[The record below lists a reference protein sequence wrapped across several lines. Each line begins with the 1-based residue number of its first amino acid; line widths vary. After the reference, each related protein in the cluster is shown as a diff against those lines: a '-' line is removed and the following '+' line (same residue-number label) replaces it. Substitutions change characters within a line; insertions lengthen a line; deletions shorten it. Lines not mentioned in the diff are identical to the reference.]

1 MNARIKLQHKISQKQ
16 KADIREYCA
25 NEMRE
30 QQKEHTRRSIKIF
43 CVALH
48 QTFGFGRDRIAKVL
62 TEIDELSKQ
71 RDNDEIFWTHIDR
84 LLEQIGF
91 NFQPEN
97 YEEMDR

>member
-1 MNARIKLQHKISQKQ
+1 MNARIKLQHKISNKQ

-25 NEMRE
+25 GKMRE

-62 TEIDELSKQ
+62 TEIDELSKE
-71 RDNDEIFWTHIDR
+71 RDDDEIFWNHIDR
-84 LLEQIGF
+84 LLEQTGF
-91 NFQPEN
+91 NFEPEN

>member
-1 MNARIKLQHKISQKQ
+1 MNARIKLQHKISNKQ

-25 NEMRE
+25 QEMRE

-48 QTFGFGRDRIAKVL
+48 QTFGFGRDRIAKAL
-62 TEIDELSKQ
+62 QKIHELSKQ
-71 RDNDEIFWTHIDR
+71 RDGDEIFWTHIDR
-84 LLEQIGF
+84 LLEQMGLT
-91 NFQPEN
+91 FQPEN

>member
-1 MNARIKLQHKISQKQ
+1 MNARIKLQHKISNKQ

-30 QQKEHTRRSIKIF
+30 QQKENTRRMMKIF

-48 QTFGFGRDRIAKVL
+48 QTFGFGKDRCIKAL
-62 TEIDELSKQ
+62 EAINQLSAEREHDEV
-71 RDNDEIFWTHIDR
+71 FWNHVDR
-84 LLEQIGF
+84 VCDQIGLTF
-91 NFQPEN
+91 KPEN

>member
-25 NEMRE
+25 NELRE
-30 QQKEHTRRSIKIF
+30 QQKEHTRRSIKLF

-48 QTFGFGRDRIAKVL
+48 QTFGFGKDRIAKVL
-62 TEIDELSKQ
+62 EAINDLSAERDKDEV
-71 RDNDEIFWTHIDR
+71 FWTHIDK
-84 LLEQIGF
+84 LLGQIGMT
-91 NFQPEN
+91 FQPED

>member
-1 MNARIKLQHKISQKQ
+1 MNARIKLQHKISNKQ

-48 QTFGFGRDRIAKVL
+48 QTFGFGKDRLAKVL
-62 TEIDELSKQ
+62 SEIDKLSKQ
-71 RDNDEIFWTHIDR
+71 RDDDEIFWNHIDR

>member
-1 MNARIKLQHKISQKQ
+1 MNARIKLQHKISNKQ

-48 QTFGFGRDRIAKVL
+48 QTFGFGKDRIAKTL
-62 TEIDELSKQ
+62 EAINQLSAERDKDEV
-71 RDNDEIFWTHIDR
+71 FWTHIDR
-84 LLEQIGF
+84 TLEQLGLKF
-91 NFQPEN
+91 NQEN
-97 YEEMDR
+97 YEEMDI

>member
-25 NEMRE
+25 NELKE
-30 QQKEHTRRSIKIF
+30 QQKEHTRRSIKLF

-62 TEIDELSKQ
+62 EAINDLSAE
-71 RDNDEIFWTHIDR
+71 RDKDEIFWSHIDR
-84 LLEQIGF
+84 LLEQIGMT
-91 NFQPEN
+91 FQPED

>member
-1 MNARIKLQHKISQKQ
+1 MNARIKLQHKISNKQ

-30 QQKEHTRRSIKIF
+30 QQKDHTRRSIKIF

-48 QTFGFGRDRIAKVL
+48 QTYGFGKDRIAKAL
-62 TEIDELSKQ
+62 QKMDELSKEL
-71 RDNDEIFWTHIDR
+71 DKDEVFWNHVDR
-84 LLEQIGF
+84 LLEQIGLT
-91 NFQPEN
+91 FQPEN

>member
-48 QTFGFGRDRIAKVL
+48 QTFGFGKDRLAKVL
-62 TEIDELSKQ
+62 TEIDKLSKQ
-71 RDNDEIFWTHIDR
+71 RDDDEIFWNHIDR